1 MATKKVRQKVSAS
14 KPEGLKVPVPQQ
26 VKLAD
31 LQFAPYNPRSISREV
46 MGALKAS
53 LRKHGM
59 VLTLVVQKLSGA
71 HGPMVLIGGHQRVRA
86 MRELCAAEGW
96 PEPAE
101 VSAVVLDV
109 GDAEAKQLNV
119 SLNNIEGEFD
129 PYKLGEMFRDIRPAM
144 TMDDVLAT
152 GFAPVEIDEMIN
164 LLASPDDA
172 ARLLE
177 ENIGDLGGFGSS
189 ITLSIEFAT
198 VESRDEAKSI
208 LKAAAQHSGKKPG
221 DLMLRAVKASDVLG
235 KLGGPRH
242 KGGDGKSKAKGAPR
256 AAAPQ
261 RA

>member
-1 MATKKVRQKVSAS
+1 MATKKKESKVAA
-14 KPEGLKVPVPQQ
+14 GLKVPVPQQ
-26 VKLAD
+26 VELKG
-31 LQFAPYNPRSISREV
+31 LQFAPYNPRSISRET
-46 MGALKAS
+46 MGSLKAS
-53 LRKHGM
+53 LLKHGM
-59 VLTLVVQKLSGA
+59 VLTLVVQKRSEA

-86 MRELCAAEGW
+86 MRELCAEKKWA
-96 PEPAE
+96 EPAQ

-129 PYKLGEMFRDIRPAM
+129 PYKLGEMFRDIRPDM

-152 GFAPVEIDEMIN
+152 GFAPVEIDEMIG
-164 LLASPDDA
+164 LLANPDDA

-177 ENIGDLGGFGSS
+177 DNIGDLGGFGAS

-198 VESRDEAKSI
+198 VEGRDEAKAI
-208 LKAAAQHSGKKPG
+208 LKAAAQQSGKKPG
-221 DLMLRAVKASDVLG
+221 DLMLKAVKASDVLG

-242 KGGDGKSKAKGAPR
+242 KGGDGKPKQGGR
-256 AAAPQ
+256 AAQ